1 MTLRTLAPNV
11 ALALLSSALFLG
23 GLELLAR
30 LFEKPAP
37 TAAPVA
43 DYIWDWHEKMEGDFY
58 VVRSEG
64 IGWPPWE
71 EINGDG
77 LRDRTHPLEKPPGS
91 HRLVALGD
99 SVTLGAGIE
108 PARAYPQVLE
118 RMLWRAGRRVEVMN
132 MALWGWSTR
141 QERLAYERIARR
153 YRPDQVMLAVC
164 LNDIPELQN
173 NLARPPAWL
182 TTLFR
187 RSALVRRLVDAP
199 GREIQ
204 NVEQLFTD
212 SESPRVRE
220 AMRLFFA
227 EISALRESLR
237 QDGPALGLVVLPF
250 RFQVMPGAPPPTVQ
264 REIEA
269 FARREGILFLDL
281 LPVLRP
287 LGEQAFLD
295 YDHLS
300 ALGARRVAEAIAQSD
315 LVPRASSEAEILAQ
329 AGVGKAPWGI
339 SALVEALGSKDEG
352 VRAAATWALEQ
363 EAVRA
368 QAPVRVLA
376 EAAVPALRR
385 ALADPSP
392 IVRAGAARGL
402 GALGPPAAPA
412 QAELF
417 AALGDAVT
425 DVRWQSALALSKL
438 DLRAPGVVEPLAA
451 ALRSE
456 DPYVRGFAAVSLG
469 NLGPAASAAVPALV
483 EALAKDDGY
492 GRGGAAAALARM
504 GPAAAAAV
512 PALREGLK
520 SPDGDRRWK
529 AARTLGRIGPAASVA
544 VPDLAA
550 ALRDPN
556 EHVRRHAAR
565 ALGRLGPLS
574 AAAAAALQRATGDA
588 DEEVRKEAKDSL
600 ASAGR

>member
-1 MTLRTLAPNV
+1 MRLRTLAPNV
-11 ALALLSSALFLG
+11 ALALFSSAFFLG

-30 LFEKPAP
+30 LFDEPSPA
-37 TAAPVA
+37 AAPVA
-43 DYIWDWHEKMEGDFY
+43 DYIWDWREKMEGDFY
-58 VVRSEG
+58 VMRSEAM
-64 IGWPPWE
+64 GWPPWE

-77 LRDRTHPLEKPPGS
+77 LRDRTHPLEKPPGTY
-91 HRLVALGD
+91 RLVALGD

-108 PARAYPQVLE
+108 PAQAYPQVLE
-118 RMLWRAGRRVEVMN
+118 RMLWGEGRRVEVMN
-132 MALWGWSTR
+132 VALWGWSTR

-153 YRPDQVMLAVC
+153 YHPDQILLAVC

-173 NLARPPAWL
+173 NLARPPDWL
-182 TTLFR
+182 QALFR

-204 NVEQLFTD
+204 SVEQLFTD
-212 SESPRVRE
+212 SKSPRVRE

-227 EISALRESLR
+227 EVLALRSEVKKDGGVLSL
-237 QDGPALGLVVLPF
+237 AVFPF
-250 RFQVMPGAPPPTVQ
+250 RFQVAPGAPPPTAQ
-264 REIEA
+264 QEIEE
-269 FARREGILFLDL
+269 FARRESIPFLDL
-281 LPVLRP
+281 LPVLQP
-287 LGEQAFLD
+287 LGEQGFVD

-300 ALGARRVAEAIAQSD
+300 VTGAGQVAEAIAQSD
-315 LVPRASSEAEILAQ
+315 LLPRAPSEPEVLARG
-329 AGVGKAPWGI
+329 GVGKAPWEI
-339 SALVEALGSKDEG
+339 SALVAGLGSKDER
-352 VRAAATWALEQ
+352 VRGAVTWALEQ
-363 EAVRA
+363 EAARHEPA
-368 QAPVRVLA
+368 ARGPA
-376 EAAVPALRR
+376 EAALPALQRS
-385 ALADPSP
+385 LADPSP
-392 IVRAGAARGL
+392 IVRAGAARAL
-402 GALGPPAAPA
+402 GALGPSAAPA

-417 AALGDAVT
+417 AALGDGVT
-425 DVRWQSALALSKL
+425 DVRWQSALALWKV
-438 DLRAPGVVEPLAA
+438 DLKAPGAIEPLAA

-456 DPYVRGFAAVSLG
+456 DPYVRGFAAFGLG

-483 EALAKDDGY
+483 EALARDDGY

-529 AARTLGRIGPAASVA
+529 AARTLGRIGPAASA
-544 VPDLAA
+544 AAPDLAE

-574 AAAAAALQRATGDA
+574 MEAATVLQRATGDA
-588 DEEVRKEAKDSL
+588 DEEVRREAKESL